1 MKAARTGNELG
12 MKEILISD
20 YGYELPP
27 ERIALHPLSKRDES
41 NLLVYQKGDIV
52 HTSFKNID
60 GFLPKE
66 CNLFFNNTRVI
77 PARLTFTKKSGA
89 EIEVFILHPIEP
101 SSLVYEAMQATKS
114 ATWKCAIGN
123 LKRWPDGLLLSYLFS
138 AGELTAE
145 LISREDGIVR
155 FCWNPES
162 LTFAEVVRE
171 CGATPLPPYLKRKAT
186 KEDKDRYQTIYSRE
200 DGAVAAPT
208 AGLHFTEAVLNTI
221 KKKGVGVDFLTLHVS
236 AGTFL
241 PVKTTNALEHQ
252 MHAEQVV
259 VQKRTI
265 EKLLADDKKV
275 ISVGTTSMRTLES
288 LYWYGVKLIADNTA
302 DFIIHKMEPY
312 ELAND
317 ITKKESLNAIY
328 NKMMNER
335 LEFVAGETSIYIVP
349 GYSFKIC
356 NGLITNF
363 HQPCSTLMLLV
374 AAFVGE
380 DWKKIYEAALKNEY
394 RFLSYGDSSLLLP

>member
-1 MKAARTGNELG
+1 

-20 YGYELPP
+20 YGYELPS
-27 ERIALHPLSKRDES
+27 ERIALHPLSERDES
-41 NLLVYQKGDIV
+41 KLLVYQKGEIV

-60 GFLPKE
+60 GFVPNN
-66 CNLFFNNTRVI
+66 CTLFFNNTRVI
-77 PARLTFTKKSGA
+77 PARLTFTKNSGA

-101 SSLVYEAMQATKS
+101 SSLVYEAMQAIES

-138 AGELTAE
+138 SGELTAE
-145 LISREDGIVR
+145 LISREDAIVR
-155 FCWNPES
+155 FRWNS
-162 LTFAEVVRE
+162 KSITFAEVVKE

-186 KEDKDRYQTIYSRE
+186 KEDTDRYQTIYSQA

-208 AGLHFTEAVLNTI
+208 AGLHFTEAVLNTL

-241 PVKTTNALEHQ
+241 PVKTANALDHQ
-252 MHAEQVV
+252 MHSEQVV
-259 VQKRTI
+259 VQKRII
-265 EKLLADDKKV
+265 EKLLIDDQKV
-275 ISVGTTSMRTLES
+275 IAVGTTSMRTLES

-302 DFIIHKMEPY
+302 EFIVYKMDPY
-312 ELAND
+312 ELANN
-317 ITKKESLNAIY
+317 ITKKDSLRAIY
-328 NKMMNER
+328 NKMTSEG
-335 LEFVAGETSIYIVP
+335 LEFIAGETSIYIVP
-349 GYSFKIC
+349 SYSFKIC

-363 HQPCSTLMLLV
+363 HQPSSTLMLLV
-374 AAFVGE
+374 AAFVGN